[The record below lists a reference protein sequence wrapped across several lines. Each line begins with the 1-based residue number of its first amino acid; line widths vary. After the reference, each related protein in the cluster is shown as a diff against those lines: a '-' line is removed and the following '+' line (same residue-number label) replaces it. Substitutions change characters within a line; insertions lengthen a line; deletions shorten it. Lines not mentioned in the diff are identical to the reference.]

1 MALLCLH
8 CWYVDFHYFALH
20 MSDLRLKLKIIF
32 LPYLL
37 IFLSVLVLMVSAKW
51 YFEVKH
57 RAMLFHGFT
66 FDVGVSAVL
75 SIVLV
80 LVVLRKRFQIL
91 DVKDKYGKQDHGFH
105 NVITIPCIVV
115 PVCFALNYV
124 GAEGYELIHVKSI
137 DEIHKHEK
145 HSRYYA
151 IDKFRLDTTM
161 PYVKFDRYTSGKHNR
176 TLNFTCAFVFPVLP
190 EANATIENTVWYGER
205 LEKRMSNR
213 EDNSVKEAVE
223 MQFVADCNRYIANAP
238 THMGSPVYFENLPDC
253 SERKAL
259 IRTILTVPDEKYEE
273 VLLLQPRY
281 EPFEER
287 ATQDGERFVIAL
299 SFSLFVFFLTLAFSP
314 IHEKNLKLYLNNQL
328 PDKDDIM
335 EAVAYLQK
343 HRFHPLAI
351 MLMIFIITMAVVL
364 IRWLC

>member
-1 MALLCLH
+1 MVF
-8 CWYVDFHYFALH
+8 YYFAIH

-37 IFLSVLVLMVSAKW
+37 IFASVLLLMVFAKW

-57 RAMLFHGFT
+57 RVMLFHEII
-66 FDVGVSAVL
+66 FDVGVSVAL
-75 SIVLV
+75 LIVLV

-91 DVKDKYGKQDHGFH
+91 DVKDKHGAQNH
-105 NVITIPCIVV
+105 GLIGILTIVSIVV
-115 PVCFALNYV
+115 PLNFALNYV
-124 GAEGYELIHVKSI
+124 GAAGYELIHVKSA
-137 DEIHKHEK
+137 DEIHIHEK

-161 PYVKFDRYTSGKHNR
+161 PYVKFSRYTSGKHNS

-190 EANATIENTVWYGER
+190 ETNATIENAVWYGEQ
-205 LEKRMSNR
+205 LEKSMSNR
-213 EDNSVKEAVE
+213 KDNSVKDAAE
-223 MQFVADCNRYIANAP
+223 MRFVADCNRYIAGADER
-238 THMGSPVYFENLPDC
+238 MGSPVYFENLPDC
-253 SERKAL
+253 GERKLL
-259 IRTILTVPDEKYEE
+259 IRTIPTVPDEKYED

-287 ATQDGERFVIAL
+287 ATKDAERFVIAL
-299 SFSLFVFFLTLAFSP
+299 SLSLFIFYLMLAFNP
-314 IHEKNLKLYLNNQL
+314 MHEENLELYLNNQL
-328 PDKDDIM
+328 PDKDDTM
-335 EAVAYLQK
+335 QFFAYMHK

-364 IRWLC
+364 IRWIC